1 MSQGMAGGPRGTGRP
16 PRRLVL
22 LAHGTRRRGAVPLL
36 EHVAQD
42 VAARLPGLEVS
53 HGYVEFQSP
62 TARQALGGGDEPVVV
77 PVFLG
82 SGYHVE
88 KDLPAMVGEHGP
100 ARLTGHLG
108 PHPALIGAVVDRL
121 GGRLVEQGARWS
133 DLDGIVLAAAGS
145 RRAGPVR
152 EAERAAR
159 RLESRLGLPV
169 RAAYLSAGRPSVS
182 EAVEAWRA
190 EGARMIAVATYLLAE
205 GRFSAALRSSG
216 ADVLAPPIGHHA
228 ALAEVVVER
237 YLRAA

>member
-1 MSQGMAGGPRGTGRP
+1 MSAAVDRGGAGRA
-16 PRRLVL
+16 RRLVL
-22 LAHGTRRRGAVPLL
+22 LAHGTRMPGSVPLL
-36 EHVAQD
+36 EPIARD
-42 VAARLPGLEVS
+42 VAARLPGVEVD

-62 TARQALGGGDEPVVV
+62 SALKALQGGEDPVVV

-88 KDLPAMVGEHGP
+88 KDLPAMVDEHGP
-100 ARLTGHLG
+100 ARLTEHLG
-108 PHPALIGAVVDRL
+108 PHPALIGAVIDRL
-121 GGRLVEQGARWS
+121 AGQLVEQDTHWG

-152 EAERAAR
+152 EAGRAAR
-159 RLESRLGLPV
+159 ALESRVGLPV
-169 RAAYLSAGRPSVS
+169 RAAYLSGGGPTVS
-182 EAVEAWRA
+182 EAVAAWRA
-190 EGARMIAVATYLLAE
+190 EGAQSIAVATYLLAE

-216 ADVLAPPIGHHA
+216 AEVLAPPIGHHA